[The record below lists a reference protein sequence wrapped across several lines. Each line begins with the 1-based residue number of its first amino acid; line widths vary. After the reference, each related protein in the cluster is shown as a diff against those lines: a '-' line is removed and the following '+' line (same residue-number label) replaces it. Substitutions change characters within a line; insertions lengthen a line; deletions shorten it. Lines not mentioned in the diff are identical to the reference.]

1 LSRSGALGAAG
12 TDARRRLYHS
22 TVHIYVHVPFCAR
35 RCSYCDFAI
44 AVRRETPNR
53 QFVDAIA
60 AEWRGRANEW
70 DAAHSVDTLYFGG
83 GTPSRLVSRSIAA
96 IIDLVSATV
105 PLARDAEVTLEA
117 NPDDITAER
126 ADAWAASGVNRISL
140 GVQSHD
146 PRVLEWMHRT
156 HRAEQV
162 PGAVGVL
169 RAAGINNISIDLI
182 FALPVMLRR
191 NWRDDLER
199 TLGLDPT
206 HVSLYGLTVEPHTPL
221 FRWTERGTAVEPPD
235 ERYADEYLEAHE
247 RLTLAGF
254 EHYEVSNAGRPGC
267 RSRHNSA
274 YWSGADYLGLG
285 PSAHSYHGSERRWNV
300 REWAEYQAR
309 SDAGTSIVAGSEVLD
324 EKERLLERR
333 YLGLRTREGV
343 PLSDLAS
350 VAPRWCEAGWAT
362 VSEGVVRLTVEGWLR
377 LDALV
382 GGTPHS

>member
-1 LSRSGALGAAG
+1 
-12 TDARRRLYHS
+12 
-22 TVHIYVHVPFCAR
+22 
-35 RCSYCDFAI
+35 
-44 AVRRETPNR
+44 
-53 QFVDAIA
+53 
-60 AEWRGRANEW
+60 
-70 DAAHSVDTLYFGG
+70 
-83 GTPSRLVSRSIAA
+83 

-140 GVQSHD
+140 GVQ
-146 PRVLEWMHRT
+146 
-156 HRAEQV
+156 
-162 PGAVGVL
+162 
-169 RAAGINNISIDLI
+169 
-182 FALPVMLRR
+182 
-191 NWRDDLER
+191 RDDLER

-309 SDAGTSIVAGSEVLD
+309 SDAGTSIV
-324 EKERLLERR
+324 
-333 YLGLRTREGV
+333 
-343 PLSDLAS
+343 
-350 VAPRWCEAGWAT
+350 
-362 VSEGVVRLTVEGWLR
+362 
-377 LDALV
+377 
-382 GGTPHS
+382 